1 MARKSKIDDLTKVR
15 PNNKT
20 VRDVKKERDSGRA
33 RLLNLKNGTP
43 VEMQWGMSDASVNDQ
58 VFILKIGKEE
68 AWLHAEDIQRFLR
81 WV

>member
-15 PNNKT
+15 SNNKT

-33 RLLNLKNGTP
+33 RLLNLKNGTA